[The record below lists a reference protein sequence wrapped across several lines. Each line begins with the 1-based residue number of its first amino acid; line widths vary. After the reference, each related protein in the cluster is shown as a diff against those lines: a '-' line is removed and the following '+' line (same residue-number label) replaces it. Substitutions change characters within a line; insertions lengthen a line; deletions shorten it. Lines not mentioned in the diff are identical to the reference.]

1 MIEFKGALSKETEKF
16 ILKEQKRV
24 ESIAWIITA
33 FIFGIPIAVFSI
45 TVEPIF
51 AIGLIVPLILLFSYY
66 IPYGKSEKLAMLPE
80 KISIDFEEGTI
91 VFKSAKVEDFHMLSD
106 IERIEDYGD
115 WYYFRFSA
123 GDKSCKYICQKDLTT
138 EDELDEFRKQF
149 EDLIITK
156 K

>member
-16 ILKEQKRV
+16 ILKEHKRV

-33 FIFGIPIAVFSI
+33 FILGIPIAVFSI

-51 AIGLIVPLILLFSYY
+51 AIGLIVPLILIFSYY
-66 IPYGKSEKLAMLPE
+66 IPYGKSEKCAMLPE
-80 KISIDFEEGTI
+80 KISIDFEEETI

-106 IERIEDYGD
+106 IERIEDYED
-115 WYYFRFSA
+115 WYYIRFSA
-123 GDKSCKYICQKDLTT
+123 GDKSWKYVCQKDLTSK
-138 EDELDEFRKQF
+138 EELCEFQKQF
-149 EDLIITK
+149 EGLLITK